1 MYPELDI
8 YPNSLGHQRRFYSE
22 KYIPN
27 SYDIILVMSQF
38 LLRFKIRH
46 GTINKQVTFN
56 EKTKAIS
63 YLH

>member
-8 YPNSLGHQRRFYSE
+8 YPNSLGHQRRIYSE

-27 SYDIILVMSQF
+27 SYYIILVMSQF

-46 GTINKQVTFN
+46 DTI
-56 EKTKAIS
+56 
-63 YLH
+63 